1 MAHEVL
7 TEEPDVYYRLTIDL
21 YSSNFAGL
29 SSTPTTGVPW
39 TMGVRSKA
47 HVEEPIQ
54 CELHPES
61 ADPPP
66 DLILTLPTFSTRL
79 IEVLKSVGV
88 KNMDLYQVALK
99 HPGLGKTYTDYRAV
113 NIIGRLA
120 CADLTQS
127 QYLPGHEP
135 PLMKFDKLVLDETKT
150 MGVPMFRLA
159 ESTMW
164 ILVSEKVKQAV
175 ETARLRGVRL
185 LSLGGAVSTEGD

>member
-1 MAHEVL
+1 M
-7 TEEPDVYYRLTIDL
+7 YYRLTNDL

-47 HVEEPIQ
+47 QVEEPIQ

-66 DLILTLPTFSTRL
+66 DLILTIPLFSTRF
-79 IEVLKSVGV
+79 IEVLKGAGV
-88 KNMDLYQVALK
+88 KNMDLYQVALQ
-99 HPGLGKTYTDYRAV
+99 HPELGKTYTNYRAV
-113 NIIGRLA
+113 NIIGRIA
-120 CADLTQS
+120 CADLKQS
-127 QYLPGHEP
+127 EYLPGHEP
-135 PLMKFDKLVLDETKT
+135 PLMKFNKLVLDEAKT

-159 ESTMW
+159 ESTMH

-175 ETARLRGVRL
+175 EAAKLSGVRL
-185 LSLGGAVSTEGD
+185 LPLDHPRPFNVMKKSGAESGT

>member
-1 MAHEVL
+1 M
-7 TEEPDVYYRLTIDL
+7 YYRLTNDL

-47 HVEEPIQ
+47 QVEEPIP

-66 DLILTLPTFSTRL
+66 DLILTIPIFSTRL

-88 KNMDLYQVALK
+88 KNMDLYQVALN
-99 HPGLGKTYTDYRAV
+99 HPELGKTYTDYRAV
-113 NIIGRLA
+113 NILGRIA
-120 CADLTQS
+120 CADLKQS
-127 QYLPGHEP
+127 QYLPDHEP

-159 ESTMW
+159 ESTMC
-164 ILVSEKVKQAV
+164 ILVSEKVKQAL
-175 ETARLRGVRL
+175 ETAGLRGVRL
-185 LSLGGAVSTEGD
+185 LSLDGAANTGGN

>member
-7 TEEPDVYYRLTIDL
+7 SEGPDVYYRLTNAP

-39 TMGVRSKA
+39 TMGARSKT

-54 CELHPES
+54 CELSLES

-66 DLILTLPTFSTRL
+66 DIILTIPIFSTRL

-88 KNMDLYQVALK
+88 KNMDLYQVALN
-99 HPGLGKTYTDYRAV
+99 HPRLGKTYTDYRAV
-113 NIIGRLA
+113 NIIGRIA
-120 CADLTQS
+120 CADLKQS

-164 ILVSEKVKQAV
+164 LLVSEKVKQAL
-175 ETARLRGVRL
+175 ETAGLRGVRFL
-185 LSLGGAVSTEGD
+185 ALDGAVSTGGD